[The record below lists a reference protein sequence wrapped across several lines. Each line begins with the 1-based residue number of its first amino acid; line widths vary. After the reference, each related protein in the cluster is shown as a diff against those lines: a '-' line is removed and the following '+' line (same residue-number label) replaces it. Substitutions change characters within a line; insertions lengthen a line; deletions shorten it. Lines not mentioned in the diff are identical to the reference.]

1 MSKVTLDELVQEA
14 NSSSR
19 VGKAWLRIVESA
31 VSSKVRNRPPR
42 DYGFQEWNQE
52 AIDDVVQEVFERRI
66 LSKGGL
72 EYILAEA
79 TTSDHAHA
87 GIHRLVG
94 LALADM
100 REPNVLNN
108 IFDNLKRRLISKGIA
123 LDGST
128 TAETPAGFVINEDK
142 AEMTVSQIFLSQP
155 RYPNRGTHRESAIFS
170 PESFEEIVSRLI
182 TEVTPLTAN
191 VIRVGLKRAL
201 THLVS
206 AEYYIDDARDFME
219 GADEGQSVDDEAV
232 SQSKEFAMKVLSQL
246 TPQSEKVFVAL
257 SYGVRSD
264 TELAVALGLKARQT
278 AKKWH
283 DSMKDELFN
292 SFESMEIP
300 IEDQSEIVLAMR
312 DLLGLTGQDFE
323 ETGV

>member
-66 LSKGGL
+66 LRKGGL